1 MTDVEIIEAL
11 NVRVTE
17 LLAALEKIRADRDEL
32 ATLLLETIA
41 EADQLRCALTRLT
54 LQGINPKMLQ

>member
-11 NVRVTE
+11 NARVAE
-17 LLAALEKIRADRDEL
+17 LLAALEKSRAERGEL

-41 EADQLRCALTRLT
+41 EADQLRGALTRLT
-54 LQGINPKMLQ
+54 LQGLNPKVLQ